1 MKRILG
7 LDLGTNSIG
16 WALVQQNFENK
27 QGAIL
32 GMGSRIIPM
41 SQDILGEFGKGN
53 SVSQTAERTGYRGV
67 RRLRERYLLR
77 RERLHR
83 VLNIIKFLPG
93 HFANEID
100 FEKRFG
106 KFKSDNEPKIAY
118 NTDGFIFKNSFEE
131 MLSDFKTH
139 QPQILKNEKG
149 EDKLVPYD
157 WTIYYL
163 RKKALSQKIEKE
175 ELAWILLNFNQKR
188 GYYQLRGEE
197 EEENPNKLVEFYS
210 LKIVEVTADE
220 QQRGKTDIWYS
231 LSLENGWVYRRA
243 SKTPLFDWK
252 DKTRDF
258 IVTTDLN
265 DDGSIK
271 KDKDG
276 NEKRSFRAPA
286 ETDWTLV
293 KKKTEQEI
301 DNSHKTVGTYIY
313 DTLLQNPKQKIKG
326 KLVRTIERKFY
337 KAELKQILEKQATFH
352 PELQNVDLYNDCV
365 RELYKNND
373 AHQLTLSKKD
383 FVHLFLEDIIFYQR
397 PLRSQKSSI
406 SNCTLEFK
414 RYVDKDGVEHTQYL
428 KAIPKSNP
436 YYQEFRIWQWMY
448 NLNIYRKDND
458 ENVTQEFLNSYE
470 DLDNLFKFLD
480 ERKEVDQKALLKFLL
495 EQKDFKGKLLTAE
508 IEKYRWNFV
517 EGKAYPCNET
527 KTMIAT
533 RLSKVEN
540 ISDTF
545 FTREIEQQ
553 IWHIIYS
560 VNDKIEYEKALK
572 SFARKNNLDETS
584 FFEAFKKFPPFKSE
598 YGSFSEKAIK
608 KLLPLMRLG
617 KHWDEDEI
625 V

>member
-16 WALVQQNFENK
+16 WALIKQDFENK
-27 QGAIL
+27 QGEIL

-397 PLRSQKSSI
+397 P
-406 SNCTLEFK
+406 
-414 RYVDKDGVEHTQYL
+414 
-428 KAIPKSNP
+428 
-436 YYQEFRIWQWMY
+436 
-448 NLNIYRKDND
+448 
-458 ENVTQEFLNSYE
+458 
-470 DLDNLFKFLD
+470 
-480 ERKEVDQKALLKFLL
+480 
-495 EQKDFKGKLLTAE
+495 
-508 IEKYRWNFV
+508 
-517 EGKAYPCNET
+517 
-527 KTMIAT
+527 
-533 RLSKVEN
+533 
-540 ISDTF
+540 
-545 FTREIEQQ
+545 
-553 IWHIIYS
+553 
-560 VNDKIEYEKALK
+560 
-572 SFARKNNLDETS
+572 
-584 FFEAFKKFPPFKSE
+584 
-598 YGSFSEKAIK
+598 
-608 KLLPLMRLG
+608 
-617 KHWDEDEI
+617 
-625 V
+625 

>member
-16 WALVQQNFENK
+16 WALIKQDFENK
-27 QGAIL
+27 QGEIL

-83 VLNIIKFLPG
+83 VLNIIKFLPE

-100 FEKRFG
+100 FDKRFG

-118 NTDGFIFKNSFEE
+118 NTNGFVFKSSFEE
-131 MLSDFKTH
+131 MLSDFKMH
-139 QPQILKNEKG
+139 QPQILKNEKD

-210 LKIVEVTADE
+210 LRIVEVTADE
-220 QQRGKTDIWYS
+220 PQRGKSDIWYS
-231 LSLENGWVYRRA
+231 LMLENGWVYRRA

-252 DKTRDF
+252 NKTRDF

-337 KAELKQILEKQATFH
+337 KAELKQILEKQAAFH
-352 PELQNVDLYNDCV
+352 PELQNLDLYNDCV

-414 RYVDKDGVEHTQYL
+414 KYVDKDGVEHTQYL

-448 NLNIYRKDND
+448 NLNIYRKDDD
-458 ENVTQEFLNSYE
+458 ENVTKEFLNSYE
-470 DLDNLFKFLD
+470 DLENLFKFLD
-480 ERKEVDQKALLKFLL
+480 ERKEIEQKALLKFLL
-495 EQKDFKGKLLTAE
+495 EQKDFKGIPYDESRQSIAQHYNTVLKDAE
-508 IEKYRWNFV
+508 QKNQ
-517 EGKAYPCNET
+517 G
-527 KTMIAT
+527 
-533 RLSKVEN
+533 L
-540 ISDTF
+540 
-545 FTREIEQQ
+545 
-553 IWHIIYS
+553 
-560 VNDKIEYEKALK
+560 LK
-572 SFARKNNLDETS
+572 SNAGSRFREEHERYDYFALPNYNKQGAKHLLPYDMRIPRNLKDPNIYKSLIGGAFLNNLINNLKE
-584 FFEAFKKFPPFKSE
+584 EHMK
-598 YGSFSEKAIK
+598 
-608 KLLPLMRLG
+608 
-617 KHWDEDEI
+617 
-625 V
+625 